1 MRDDGAVHLSPVIGH
16 PTCDLE
22 RQRRVLEARR
32 DAAALQVAR
41 RTGRRTILDRL
52 LRRPARP
59 SRELDAAALTMPAE
73 DIWHSLRL

>member
-1 MRDDGAVHLSPVIGH
+1 MRDDGPVHLSPVIGH

-41 RTGRRTILDRL
+41 RSGRRTLLDVL
-52 LRRPARP
+52 LRRPPRPAREP
-59 SRELDAAALTMPAE
+59 DAAALTMPAE
-73 DIWHSLRL
+73 DVWHSLRF

>member
-1 MRDDGAVHLSPVIGH
+1 MHLSPVIGH

-32 DAAALQVAR
+32 EDAALQVS
-41 RTGRRTILDRL
+41 RTSGRRTLVDRL

-59 SRELDAAALTMPAE
+59 PRELDVSALSMPAE
-73 DIWHSLRL
+73 DVWHSLRF

>member
-1 MRDDGAVHLSPVIGH
+1 MRDDGPVHLSPVIGH

-41 RTGRRTILDRL
+41 TSGRRTLLDRVL
-52 LRRPARP
+52 GRPARP
-59 SRELDAAALTMPAE
+59 PRELDAAALAMPAE
-73 DIWHSLRL
+73 DVWHSLRF

>member
-1 MRDDGAVHLSPVIGH
+1 MHLSPVIGH

-32 DAAALQVAR
+32 DAAALQVGRLA
-41 RTGRRTILDRL
+41 GRRTLVDRV

-59 SRELDAAALTMPAE
+59 STHELDASALSPRAE
-73 DIWHSLRL
+73 DVWHSLRF

>member
-1 MRDDGAVHLSPVIGH
+1 MHLSPVIGH

-41 RTGRRTILDRL
+41 RAGRRTLLDRV
-52 LRRPARP
+52 LRRPARAA
-59 SRELDAAALTMPAE
+59 RDLDASALAMPAE
-73 DIWHSLRL
+73 DVWHSLRF